1 MNFDNYDYTTK
12 FGINYAI
19 GKATRTG
26 GELRPEHLLAGLV
39 HYQNNVQKILGEYG
53 ITRIRVEQSFK
64 YTGMT
69 NTVRFS
75 DSAKQVF
82 DHANELAAKYNRG
95 AVNELYLFLGLL
107 SVPSRATSIIQE
119 CGMNVDETYKFLL
132 SRIEGT
138 NQSKQRS
145 DSLDTLGQM
154 GGFTF
159 RFSLPPEM
167 QSMLNEM
174 NAEGFGQGDEEQEDE
189 DEYGDERDDERYRQE
204 GAQGDLGKNKALGKI
219 GFDLTE
225 RARKG
230 KLDPVIGRSQEIER
244 VIQILSR
251 RTKNNPVLIGE
262 PGVGKTAVV
271 EGLAQAIVEGKVPEN
286 LKNMRIFSLDM
297 GSLVA
302 GTKYRGDFEERLKNA
317 IDEIKNAGNIILF
330 IDELHNIINAG
341 STESSSMDAANILK
355 PMLARGELNTIGATT
370 IDEYR
375 KYIEKDSA
383 LERRFQPVMVDP
395 PSVDNTILI
404 LYGLRDKYE
413 THHKVR
419 ISDAAV
425 SAAAILSDRYITDRY
440 LPDKAIDLIDE
451 ACSRK
456 RMRCY
461 TQPDDLTRLEEQIA
475 DMQKQIDRA
484 TDQEDYKRCFEL
496 KKERDRLNQELAER
510 KLHWNNQMNAD
521 NSEVTEEDIAEI
533 VSEWTKIPVTK
544 LNEAESQK
552 LLNLEETLHKRV
564 IGQEQAVKTVAQ
576 AVRRAR
582 AGLKDTNRPIG
593 SFMFLG
599 PTGVG
604 KTELCKALAEAMFGD
619 ENMMI
624 RFDMSEYM
632 EKINVSRLT
641 GSAPGYVGFEEG
653 GQLTEKVR
661 RKPYSVVLFDEIEKA
676 HPDIFNILLQI
687 MDDGRLTDSHGRTV
701 SFKNCIIIMTSNIGA
716 AEIGKGT
723 VGFAHSESKLEELK
737 ERQIEALKRTMKPEF
752 INRLD
757 EIVMFGRLGSED
769 IDKICDIMLQ
779 GLAKKLNER
788 DIALK
793 VSHAAKS
800 YIVEKGTDV
809 EYGARPLRRTI
820 RNLLE
825 DALSERILSGD
836 IKRGNTVWVDVDT
849 EGLTFSTKKPENA

>member
-12 FGINYAI
+12 FGVSYALNQ
-19 GKATRTG
+19 ARRTG
-26 GELRPEHLLAGLV
+26 GELRPEHLLAGLL
-39 HYQNNVQKILGEYG
+39 HYRNRVQMMLSEYG
-53 ITRIRVEQSFK
+53 INLALVEAGFNFRQDLGMIRV
-64 YTGMT
+64 
-69 NTVRFS
+69 S
-75 DSAKQVF
+75 DAAAKV
-82 DHANELAAKYNRG
+82 LAHSDQLADKYNRG
-95 AVNELYLFLGLL
+95 KVNELYLFLGLL
-107 SVPSRATSIIQE
+107 SVPSRATSIMQE
-119 CGMNVDETYKFLL
+119 HGISPDDLYRQLMDGLDGN
-132 SRIEGT
+132 RQ
-138 NQSKQRS
+138 NRQRA
-145 DSLDTLGQM
+145 DSMLDALGQM
-154 GGFTF
+154 GGITF
-159 RFSLPPEM
+159 RFNIPRDPEDR
-167 QSMLNEM
+167 QSIED
-174 NAEGFGQGDEEQEDE
+174 QEED
-189 DEYGDERDDERYRQE
+189 DDDERE
-204 GAQGDLGKNKALGKI
+204 GYERDSRGSSDLGKNKALGNI

-230 KLDPVIGRSQEIER
+230 QLDPVIGRSAEIER

-297 GSLVA
+297 GSLLA

-317 IDEIKNAGNIILF
+317 IDEIKNLGNIILF
-330 IDELHNIINAG
+330 IDEIHNIISAG
-341 STESSSMDAANILK
+341 SSEGGSLDAANILK

-425 SAAAILSDRYITDRY
+425 AAAAILSDRYITDRY

-461 TQPDDLTRLEEQIA
+461 TQPDEVTHLQDHIA
-475 DMQKQIDRA
+475 ELQQQIDRA
-484 TDQEDYKRCFEL
+484 NENEDYERCIAL
-496 KKERDRLNQELAER
+496 KKERDKLNQQLAEC
-510 KLHWNNQMNAD
+510 KMKWNSNMSSD
-521 NSEVTEEDIAEI
+521 NLEVTEDDIADI
-533 VSEWTKIPVTK
+533 VSDWTKIPVTK

-552 LLNLEETLHKRV
+552 LLHLEETLHARV
-564 IGQEQAVKTVAQ
+564 IGQEDAVRTVAQ

-582 AGLKDTNRPIG
+582 AGLKDSNRPIG

-619 ENMMI
+619 ENLMI

-661 RKPYSVVLFDEIEKA
+661 RKPYSVILFDEIEKA
-676 HPDIFNILLQI
+676 HPDIFNLLLQI

-716 AEIGKGT
+716 NEIGKSAL
-723 VGFAHSESKLEELK
+723 GFANNSQQMEQLK

-757 EIVMFGRLGSED
+757 EVVIFSRLGKDD
-769 IDKICDIMLQ
+769 IDKICDIMLAN
-779 GLAKKLNER
+779 LAKKLNER

-793 VSHAAKS
+793 VSRKAKA
-800 YIVEKGTDV
+800 YIVDHGTDE

-820 RNLLE
+820 RNLVE
-825 DALSERILSGD
+825 DVLSEKILAGE
-836 IKRGNTVWVDVDT
+836 IKRGNTVWIDADDS
-849 EGLTFSTKKPENA
+849 GLTFSTKKPETV